1 MPIIKKIYLDMD
13 GVIADFYHTYQE
25 MFDITMDEIEAN
37 RSRKNYW
44 KYWQDF
50 IDNRGFELLPQI
62 RGSEK
67 LLDFLNETKIPVEI
81 LSSSGG
87 VHNHEKVKEQ
97 KINWLIAHNI
107 NYVPNI
113 VSGKKNK
120 KLYATPDSL
129 LIDDTEQNISD
140 FREAGGYAIFHKS
153 VEDTIDQLKE
163 LLYRWDGVIR

>member
-25 MFDITMDEIEAN
+25 MFNITMDEIEAN

-107 NYVPNI
+107 NADNI
-113 VSGKKNK
+113 
-120 KLYATPDSL
+120 
-129 LIDDTEQNISD
+129 
-140 FREAGGYAIFHKS
+140 
-153 VEDTIDQLKE
+153 
-163 LLYRWDGVIR
+163 